1 MFLVEDYFEQTQK
14 MKDVVRSPTVVSK
27 LLKHNALKAVSSTPI
42 VSKSSP
48 SKPSRNAFK
57 QILLGGDLLSPIFSA
72 AGNTNLQYLHECYVV
87 LSKK

>member
-1 MFLVEDYFEQTQK
+1 
-14 MKDVVRSPTVVSK
+14 MKDVQSPTVVSK

-57 QILLGGDLLSPIFSA
+57 QILLEGDVLISPIFSA
-72 AGNTNLQYLHECYVV
+72 AGNTNLQFAV
-87 LSKK
+87 ST